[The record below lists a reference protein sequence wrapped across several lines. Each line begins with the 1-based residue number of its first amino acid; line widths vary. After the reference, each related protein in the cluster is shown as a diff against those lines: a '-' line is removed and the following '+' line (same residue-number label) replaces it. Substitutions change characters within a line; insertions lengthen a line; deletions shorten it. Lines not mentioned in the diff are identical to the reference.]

1 MKHLLF
7 IFFILL
13 GSSNGSCAS
22 FPLHVTQ
29 TTDTLQT
36 KEIKQYHYSLQ
47 KLGGDLSSCMCISC
61 SNGIDPIVVK
71 VDPLPINLEDVIEEK
86 KKKKMNSSGYV
97 LLSILST
104 LSAFFLGLLS
114 VANAM
119 SHNGSDSAVLVFFVL
134 SIISIIGAFIL
145 AGKARRNGA
154 KLSTTIL
161 AMGIAIL
168 ATIFLFPLFF
178 V

>member
-61 SNGIDPIVVK
+61 RNGIDPIVVK
-71 VDPLPINLEDVIEEK
+71 ADPLPINLEDVIVE
-86 KKKKMNSSGYV
+86 KKKMNSSGYV

-119 SHNGSDSAVLVFFVL
+119 SHNGSDSAVLIFFVL

-145 AGKARRNGA
+145 AGKARQKGA
-154 KLSTTIL
+154 KLGTTIL

>member
-13 GSSNGSCAS
+13 GSANGSCAS
-22 FPLHVTQ
+22 FPLHVNQ

-36 KEIKQYHYSLQ
+36 KEIKKYHYSLQ
-47 KLGGDLSSCMCISC
+47 KMGVDLSSCMCISC
-61 SNGIDPIVVK
+61 RNGIDPIVIK
-71 VDPLPINLEDVIEEK
+71 IDSLPINLEDVIEEK
-86 KKKKMNSSGYV
+86 KKMNSSAYV

-145 AGKARRNGA
+145 AGKARRKGA
-154 KLSTTIL
+154 KLGTTIL

-168 ATIFLFPLFF
+168 ATIMLFPLFF

>member
-7 IFFILL
+7 IFFTLL
-13 GSSNGSCAS
+13 VSKNVCCAS
-22 FPLHVTQ
+22 FPLNVNQ

-36 KEIKQYHYSLQ
+36 KEIKQYHYSL
-47 KLGGDLSSCMCISC
+47 KKIGIDLSSCKCISC
-61 SNGIDPIVVK
+61 RNGINPIVVK
-71 VDPLPINLEDVIEEK
+71 VDPLPINLEDVIKEK
-86 KKKKMNSSGYV
+86 KKKKMNSSTYV
-97 LLSILST
+97 FLSILST

-114 VANAM
+114 VANTM
-119 SHNGSDSAVLVFFVL
+119 SHNSSYSAVLVFFVL

-145 AGKARRNGA
+145 AVKARRKGG
-154 KLSTTIL
+154 KLVTTIL